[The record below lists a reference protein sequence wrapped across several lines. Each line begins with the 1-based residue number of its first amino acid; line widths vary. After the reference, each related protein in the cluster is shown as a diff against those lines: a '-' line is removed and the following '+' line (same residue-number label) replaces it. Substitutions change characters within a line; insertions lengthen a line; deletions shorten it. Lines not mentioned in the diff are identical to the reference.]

1 MRKQKGRTFAFV
13 TFNSMEDRNEG
24 IKIMETI
31 QVENRHLVC
40 KDVSILCIYYILG
53 KYAKE
58 AFNKEKSGRP
68 F

>member
-40 KDVSILCIYYILG
+40 KDVSIPFMYYNLG

-58 AFNKEKSGRP
+58 AFNKKKSRGS